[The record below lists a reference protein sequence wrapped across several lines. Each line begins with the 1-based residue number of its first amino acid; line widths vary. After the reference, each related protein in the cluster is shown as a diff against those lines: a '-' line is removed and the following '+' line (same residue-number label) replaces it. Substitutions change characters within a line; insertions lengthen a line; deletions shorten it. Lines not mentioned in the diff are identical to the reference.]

1 MPRWAMRRPAKF
13 GNRAVVIDG
22 LRFDSAA
29 EGRRYQQLR
38 MLERAGEIQDLRV
51 HPRYVI
57 IDALRVG
64 SRREKAIVYE
74 ADFAYTEG
82 GLPVVE
88 DVKGVETAVFRL
100 KRRLFLQRYPDVVF
114 RVLDAKGV

>member
-1 MPRWAMRRPAKF
+1 MPRWAMRRPGKF
-13 GNRAVVIDG
+13 GNRHVEIDG

-29 EGRRYQQLR
+29 EGRRYEQLR

-74 ADFAYTEG
+74 ADFAYTEMG
-82 GLPVVE
+82 RQIVE

-100 KRRLFLQRYPDVVF
+100 KRRLFLQRYPELEF
-114 RVLDAKGV
+114 RVLDAREI